1 MTLRWHRPLRQKK
14 ASSDSMYRLSQ
25 CLLTLVIAS
34 LATTACTDEPSTTA
48 QVMESLQ
55 DSDWRRPDP
64 ANLMYMQMPDGM
76 VVMELA
82 ADFAPDNVANIRT
95 LAHERYFDDLAV
107 IRSQDNY
114 VVQWAD
120 PAEEDDTKPLGS
132 AADTVPPEFQRSS
145 ADIDIKAIDS
155 RDAYAEIVGFTDG
168 FPAGSNGE
176 QAWLTHCY
184 GMVGV
189 ARGNETDSGNG
200 SSLYVI
206 TGHAPRHLDRNIT
219 LVGRVLRG
227 IELLSVLPRGTG
239 PLGFYETAAQYTPIV
254 NVRMGDEVDEST
266 RDHLEVMRT
275 DTDAFSDFVTSRTFR
290 NEEWFVEPTGRIELC
305 NIIPPVR
312 NID

>member
-1 MTLRWHRPLRQKK
+1 MGR
-14 ASSDSMYRLSQ
+14 

-34 LATTACTDEPSTTA
+34 LATTACADEPSTTA

-76 VVMELA
+76 VVVELA

-95 LAHERYFDDLAV
+95 LAHERYFDDLAI

-120 PAEEDDTKPLGS
+120 PAEEENEAKALGT
-132 AADTVPPEFQRSS
+132 AAATVPPEFQRSS

-200 SSLYVI
+200 TSLYVI

-254 NVRMGDEVDEST
+254 NVRMGDEVNEST
-266 RDHLEVMRT
+266 RDHIEVMRT